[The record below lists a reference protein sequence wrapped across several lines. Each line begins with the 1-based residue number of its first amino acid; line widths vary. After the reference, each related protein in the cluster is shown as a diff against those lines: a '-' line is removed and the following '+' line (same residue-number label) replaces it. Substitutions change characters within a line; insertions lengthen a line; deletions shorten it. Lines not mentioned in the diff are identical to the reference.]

1 MLSKITKMYDCGAIN
16 FASGPSLGICQILN
30 FENLNVNLVGQWLID
45 PDRFCPFL
53 SVQGDTAH

>member
-1 MLSKITKMYDCGAIN
+1 MYDCGAIN